1 MLTQNVPYEP
11 VWGDDGTRF
20 FIDRF
25 GFGYFE
31 DEVAPRS
38 MADVVEPTIELRR
51 VVQSSVGE
59 IVAISRGVLF
69 EISTRV
75 PSRGGRSFQ
84 KPDAA
89 R

>member
-1 MLTQNVPYEP
+1 MPHRTCLTSPSGETTARASSSIAS
-11 VWGDDGTRF
+11 DS
-20 FIDRF
+20 
-25 GFGYFE
+25 GYFE
-31 DEVAPRS
+31 GEVAPRS

-59 IVAISRGVLF
+59 IVAIPRGVPQ
-69 EISTRV
+69 ISTRV